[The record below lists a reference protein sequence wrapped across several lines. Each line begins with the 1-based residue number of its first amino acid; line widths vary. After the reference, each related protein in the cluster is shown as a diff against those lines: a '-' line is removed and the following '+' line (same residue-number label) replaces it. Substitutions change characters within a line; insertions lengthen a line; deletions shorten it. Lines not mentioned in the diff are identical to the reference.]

1 MEDYTPVQRL
11 SWLPINLL
19 VTRAV
24 PAGRVDFLQALGGMA
39 ADSYLG
45 WILVLALLTAFEF
58 ANPHRA
64 QRAATRLRGLVFWAL
79 FIPIA
84 SALHLMLAATWAAL
98 GVRPLLS
105 LPLFEPL
112 AFLGPVAAL
121 LAVLVAWV
129 INDFFFY
136 CCHRFQHR
144 FLWRWHAV
152 HHSIRDLNAVNS
164 YHHVSEA
171 LMSLVLYSVPTSLI
185 VTDAAAAVP
194 LIGLVM
200 WLQIVWIHSP
210 TRANLGPLRAWF
222 VDNRYHRIHH
232 SLEERHFDRN
242 FGAFTTL
249 WDRLFGTHHAPELD
263 EWPDVGLAD
272 LAEPAGIRDW
282 LEQPFRHPAEAAP
295 EPAIP

>member
-1 MEDYTPVQRL
+1 MDFLYVF
-11 SWLPINLL
+11 
-19 VTRAV
+19 
-24 PAGRVDFLQALGGMA
+24 GRVA

-64 QRAATRLRGLVFWAL
+64 QRAGTRLRGLVFWAL
-79 FIPIA
+79 FIPVA
-84 SALHLMLAATWAAL
+84 SLLNVLLANAWAAL
-98 GVRPLLS
+98 GVRPLLG
-105 LPLFEPL
+105 LPLFQPL

-121 LAVLVAWV
+121 FAVLIAWV

-136 CCHRFQHR
+136 CCHRLQHR
-144 FLWRWHAV
+144 FLWRFHAV

-171 LMSLVLYSVPTSLI
+171 LMSLILYSVPTSLI
-185 VTDAAAAVP
+185 VSDAAAAVP
-194 LIGLVM
+194 MIGLVM

-210 TRANLGPLRAWF
+210 TRASLGPLRAWF

-249 WDRLFGTHHAPELD
+249 WDRLFGTHHAPGPD
-263 EWPDVGLAD
+263 EWPDVGLAEVG
-272 LAEPAGIRDW
+272 EPAGVRAW
-282 LEQPFRHPAEAAP
+282 LDQPLRYPPPAGAAP
-295 EPAIP
+295 ATVV

>member
-1 MEDYTPVQRL
+1 ME
-11 SWLPINLL
+11 
-19 VTRAV
+19 
-24 PAGRVDFLQALGGMA
+24 FLRALGGLA

-45 WILVLALLTAFEF
+45 WIVVLALLTAFEL
-58 ANPHRA
+58 ANPKGE
-64 QRAATRLRGLVFWAL
+64 QRAATRIRGLVFWAL
-79 FIPIA
+79 FIPVA
-84 SALHLMLAATWAAL
+84 AMLNLLLSAAWTAL
-98 GVRPLLS
+98 GIQPLLS
-105 LPLFEPL
+105 LSLFQPI

-121 LAVLVAWV
+121 FAVLVAWV

-136 CCHRFQHR
+136 WCHRIQHR

-171 LMSLVLYSVPTSLI
+171 LMSLVLFSVPTSLI
-185 VTDAAAAVP
+185 TSDASTAVP

-232 SLEERHFDRN
+232 SLEARHFDRN

-249 WDRLFGTHHAPELD
+249 WDRLFGTYYAPEAG

-272 LAEPAGIRDW
+272 LDEPADVGEW
-282 LEQPFRHPAEAAP
+282 LVQPFRHGEGERAAEATA
-295 EPAIP
+295 

>member
-1 MEDYTPVQRL
+1 MEFL
-11 SWLPINLL
+11 
-19 VTRAV
+19 RA
-24 PAGRVDFLQALGGMA
+24 AGSLA

-45 WILVLALLTAFEF
+45 WMVVLALLTAFEL
-58 ANPHRA
+58 ANPLGE
-64 QRAATRLRGLVFWAL
+64 QKVATRLRGLGYWAL
-79 FIPIA
+79 FIPVA
-84 SALHLMLAATWAAL
+84 SVLNLLLSAAWAGL

-105 LPLFEPL
+105 LPLFQTL

-121 LAVLVAWV
+121 VAVLVAWV
-129 INDFFFY
+129 LNDFFFY
-136 CCHRFQHR
+136 CCHRIQHR

-152 HHSIRDLNAVNS
+152 HHSIRELSAVNS

-171 LMSLVLYSVPTSLI
+171 LMSMVLYSVPTSLI

-210 TRANLGPLRAWF
+210 TRASLGPLRAWF

-232 SLEERHFDRN
+232 SLEERHFDKN

-249 WDRLFGTHHAPELD
+249 WDRLFGTHYAPAPD
-263 EWPDVGLAD
+263 EWPDVGLAEVD
-272 LAEPAGIRDW
+272 EPAGIREW
-282 LEQPFRHPAEAAP
+282 LDQPLRYPASDEADA
-295 EPAIP
+295 AVV

>member
-1 MEDYTPVQRL
+1 M
-11 SWLPINLL
+11 
-19 VTRAV
+19 
-24 PAGRVDFLQALGGMA
+24 DFLITLGA
-39 ADSYLG
+39 IASDTYRG
-45 WILVLALLTAFEF
+45 WILVLALLTAWEL
-58 ANPHRA
+58 ANPQGT
-64 QRAATRLRGLVFWAL
+64 QRLGSRLRGLLFWAL
-79 FIPIA
+79 FIPVA
-84 SALHLMLAATWAAL
+84 SALHLLLAGAWAAL

-105 LPLFEPL
+105 LPLFQPI

-121 LAVLVAWV
+121 AAVLVAWA

-136 CCHRFQHR
+136 WCHRIQHR

-171 LMSLVLYSVPTSLI
+171 LMSLVLFSVPTSLI
-185 VTDAAAAVP
+185 VSDAAAAVP

-210 TRANLGPLRAWF
+210 TRASLGPLRAWF
-222 VDNRYHRIHH
+222 VDNRYHRLHH

-249 WDRLFGTHHAPELD
+249 WDRLFGTHCAPEPG
-263 EWPDVGLAD
+263 EWPDVGLAGV
-272 LAEPAGIRDW
+272 AEPADLGDW
-282 LEQPFRHPAEAAP
+282 LAQPFRHPAETTAA
-295 EPAIP
+295 EATA

>member
-1 MEDYTPVQRL
+1 LDYSGGASAWIFSINPVVTR
-11 SWLPINLL
+11 PGRKGMVDVL
-19 VTRAV
+19 VT
-24 PAGRVDFLQALGGMA
+24 LGTILT
-39 ADSYLG
+39 DSYRG
-45 WILVLALLTAFEF
+45 WILVLALLTAWEL
-58 ANPHRA
+58 ANPQGE
-64 QRAATRLRGLVFWAL
+64 QRAASRVRGLIFWTL
-79 FIPIA
+79 FIPVA
-84 SALHLMLAATWAAL
+84 SALHLLLAGTWSAL
-98 GVRPLLS
+98 GVKPLLS
-105 LPLFEPL
+105 LPLFAPI

-121 LAVLVAWV
+121 LAVLIAWV

-136 CCHRFQHR
+136 WCHRIQHR

-164 YHHVSEA
+164 YHHPSEA
-171 LMSLVLYSVPTSLI
+171 LMSLILYSVPTSLI

-210 TRANLGPLRAWF
+210 TRANLGPLRVWF

-249 WDRLFGTHHAPELD
+249 WDRLFGTYYAPQPD
-263 EWPDVGLAD
+263 EWPDVGLAEVG
-272 LAEPAGIRDW
+272 EPGGIRDW
-282 LEQPFRHPAEAAP
+282 LDQPLRYPAPTEA
-295 EPAIP
+295 EPTAA